1 MAIVRRTPSEPSGH
15 GPSGAGKPHG
25 STNPDSGFETVLEEA
40 RPANSVDESF
50 GLRDVL
56 TVLFKRRRTIVV
68 TFAVIVGTVTAVS
81 FLLPPVY
88 QAEAKLL
95 VRVGRENVY
104 RPEVGAGR
112 DQILSF
118 NNEEVIN
125 SEVNILT
132 SRDLIA
138 SVVSSITVDRLYPDL
153 VASPPRRG
161 TPLDAA
167 VKRFGDDLSVE
178 GLRRSNVVRVW
189 LRHEDPSMAAR
200 GLRMLVDQFKGKR
213 LQAYS
218 DPQSTYL
225 AEQLAVYEQRLRK
238 SQESLEAFKQER
250 RVYSLEEQRTLLLT
264 QRAGLD
270 GSLKATQSQISE
282 LQNKV
287 ASVTRLMQTVSP
299 EVPLAT
305 ETERYR
311 SIDEAKSQ
319 LLALQLKEQ
328 DLLRKFTE
336 RNQLVVSVQREI
348 DIVRSFISREEQVVG
363 RRMQT
368 GQNVVYLDLERE
380 RNRLQA
386 ELPSQEA
393 KAASISRQV
402 ALLDRQIPALDM
414 AEMTIE
420 NLKRDVEVNDRN
432 YRTYLE
438 KVEEARILEDL
449 NRQKSAS
456 ISVIQEA
463 TVPVEPARPRKFL
476 NITLAILLGSVASLG
491 IAFVTELSAQ
501 GLSTPGAVER
511 ALGLP
516 VLTTIALKR

>member
-1 MAIVRRTPSEPSGH
+1 
-15 GPSGAGKPHG
+15 
-25 STNPDSGFETVLEEA
+25 
-40 RPANSVDESF
+40 
-50 GLRDVL
+50 
-56 TVLFKRRRTIVV
+56 
-68 TFAVIVGTVTAVS
+68 
-81 FLLPPVY
+81 
-88 QAEAKLL
+88 
-95 VRVGRENVY
+95 
-104 RPEVGAGR
+104 
-112 DQILSF
+112 
-118 NNEEVIN
+118 
-125 SEVNILT
+125 
-132 SRDLIA
+132 
-138 SVVSSITVDRLYPDL
+138 
-153 VASPPRRG
+153 
-161 TPLDAA
+161 
-167 VKRFGDDLSVE
+167 
-178 GLRRSNVVRVW
+178 
-189 LRHEDPSMAAR
+189 
-200 GLRMLVDQFKGKR
+200 MLVDQFKGKR